1 MYRVPIHSR
10 QHPMIP
16 RLYVMGWRND
26 MENRKHIINN
36 AELGGVP
43 HFEHDD
49 NLFWEK
55 KEQLSYNVED
65 RASVQAKVCVP
76 HRGVLL
82 KPPKHHPTSKYQSSL
97 MYYKPC

>member
-1 MYRVPIHSR
+1 
-10 QHPMIP
+10 MIP

-55 KEQLSYNVED
+55 KEQLTL
-65 RASVQAKVCVP
+65 
-76 HRGVLL
+76 LL
-82 KPPKHHPTSKYQSSL
+82 KNNGSRKARGAKARSATLIVTQRPSGGK
-97 MYYKPC
+97 MGVKP